1 MASVQDDQEHNDR
14 ESSSEAGVSEA
25 EKTEE
30 GRREGSE
37 GDLGSSS
44 RLDSKKE
51 RPATVR
57 ESDVLR
63 ALKNR
68 PQGLSLKDIKNIILQ
83 DNAALEKLPATS
95 VKSKIM
101 SALDKVIQ
109 KGQAVKQRRGM
120 TFVLL
125 QPEGPEQTNLGSRR
139 ERKKRSLSRSSK
151 PGKRAKRKSS
161 SHSRLRKT
169 AQKRASG
176 RNRGNRR
183 KKSQTGLENHGTDT
197 LRRQLNRPP
206 ALWQLSESQ
215 TGLENHG
222 TDTLR
227 RQLNRPTAL

>member
-14 ESSSEAGVSEA
+14 ESSSEVESEQAEAGVSEA

-95 VKSKIM
+95 V
-101 SALDKVIQ
+101 V
-109 KGQAVKQRRGM
+109 
-120 TFVLL
+120 
-125 QPEGPEQTNLGSRR
+125 
-139 ERKKRSLSRSSK
+139 
-151 PGKRAKRKSS
+151 
-161 SHSRLRKT
+161 
-169 AQKRASG
+169 
-176 RNRGNRR
+176 
-183 KKSQTGLENHGTDT
+183 
-197 LRRQLNRPP
+197 
-206 ALWQLSESQ
+206 
-215 TGLENHG
+215 
-222 TDTLR
+222 
-227 RQLNRPTAL
+227 